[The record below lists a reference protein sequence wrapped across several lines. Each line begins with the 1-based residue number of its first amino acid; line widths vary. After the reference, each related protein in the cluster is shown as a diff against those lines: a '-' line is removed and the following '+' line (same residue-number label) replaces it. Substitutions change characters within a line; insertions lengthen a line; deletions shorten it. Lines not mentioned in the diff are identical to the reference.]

1 MRRLVLLV
9 AVFGVTGCAAL
20 RDAFSTHADV
30 AAVADGQELTV
41 DRLAELS
48 SQVKQLQL
56 EYPAVEQI
64 ANVWMDN
71 MLFAEQ
77 LARGNTLTDT
87 ATVAAAMWPAVSQ
100 LRWEHL
106 HERLI
111 ARDTTLTA
119 AQVDSAYNA
128 GDSRMFQHILI
139 MVPQSASP
147 DVENQ
152 KRAQIERLLPQAS
165 ARGGAAFGQI
175 ATQYSEDPGSKAN
188 HGYLGLST
196 RGQFVQQFDDA
207 AWQLSPGGVTG
218 VVRTAF
224 GFHIIRRPPLA
235 EVRDSFRFDLQNRV
249 ATRFDSLYLDKL
261 AKDRKL
267 SVASDAPA
275 VVRQAM
281 SDPANA
287 RRDGAT
293 IVSYRGGKLR
303 VRDMMRW
310 VYSLPPE
317 NAQALPYASDDQIKE
332 FLKIVAQREI
342 LLLQADSAHV
352 ALRPEDWQQLN
363 AQHDTLV
370 AGLAGA
376 LGLTPQVLHDSAAS
390 PAQRADLV
398 AGHVNDY
405 MDRLVQG
412 RASYVPINAFFSDV
426 LRHGASWS
434 LSAPGV
440 QRAADRAK
448 VLRAA
453 ADSLRSR
460 GGGAG
465 AAPIRPAPGPAPGA
479 RQIQPPKQSLQ

>member
-9 AVFGVTGCAAL
+9 GVLGVTGCAAL

-30 AAVADGQELTV
+30 AATADGQELTV
-41 DRLAELS
+41 DRLAELA

-64 ANVWMDN
+64 ANVWIDN
-71 MLFAEQ
+71 MMFAEQ

-106 HERLI
+106 HERLV
-111 ARDTTLTA
+111 AKDTTLTA
-119 AQVDSAYNA
+119 AQIDSVYN
-128 GDSRMFQHILI
+128 GNDTRLFQHILI
-139 MVPQSASP
+139 MVPPSASP

-152 KRAQIERLLPQAS
+152 KRAQIQRLLPQAS

-175 ATQYSEDPGSKAN
+175 AAQYSEDPGSKAN
-188 HGYLGLST
+188 HGYLGLSS

-207 AWQLSPGGVTG
+207 AWQLTPGGMTG

-235 EVRDSFRFDLQNRV
+235 EVKDSFRLDLQNRV
-249 ATRFDSLYLDKL
+249 ATRFDSVYLDKL
-261 AKDRKL
+261 AKDRK
-267 SVASDAPA
+267 VAASSDAPA

-281 SDPANA
+281 SDPASA
-287 RRDGAT
+287 RRDGT
-293 IVSYRGGKLR
+293 TLVTYRGGKLR

-332 FLKIVAQREI
+332 FLKIIAQREI
-342 LLLQADSAHV
+342 LLMQADSAHV
-352 ALRPEDWQQLN
+352 QLRPEDWQQLF

-370 AGLAGA
+370 AGLANA
-376 LGLTPQVLHDSAAS
+376 LGLTPQALRDSAAS
-390 PAQRADLV
+390 PAQRAALA

-405 MDRLVQG
+405 LDRLVQG
-412 RASYVPINAFFSDV
+412 RAPYIPINAFFSEA
-426 LRHGASWS
+426 LRRAAPWS
-434 LSAPGV
+434 LGAPGV

-453 ADSLRSR
+453 ADSLRAR
-460 GGGAG
+460 GGGG
-465 AAPIRPAPGPAPGA
+465 GSAPIRPAPGPAPGG
-479 RQIQPPKQSLQ
+479 RPLPPKRSLQ

>member
-9 AVFGVTGCAAL
+9 GVLGVTGCAAL

-30 AAVADGQELTV
+30 AATADGQELTV
-41 DRLAELS
+41 DRLAELA

-64 ANVWMDN
+64 ANVWIDN

-77 LARGNTLTDT
+77 IARGNTLTDT

-106 HERLI
+106 HERLLTK
-111 ARDTTLTA
+111 DTTLTA
-119 AQVDSAYNA
+119 AQIDSAYNSS
-128 GDSRMFQHILI
+128 DTRMFQHILI
-139 MVPQSASP
+139 MVPSSASP
-147 DVENQ
+147 DVERQ

-175 ATQYSEDPGSKAN
+175 AAQYSEDPGSKPN
-188 HGYLGLST
+188 HGYLGLSS

-207 AWQLSPGGVTG
+207 AWQLPPGGVTG

-249 ATRFDSLYLDKL
+249 ATRFDSVYLDKL
-261 AKDRKL
+261 AKDRQIAV
-267 SVASDAPA
+267 SSDAPA

-281 SDPANA
+281 GDPQSA
-287 RRDGAT
+287 RRDGT
-293 IVSYRGGKLR
+293 TLVTYRGGKLR

-332 FLKIVAQREI
+332 FLKIIAQREI
-342 LLLQADSAHV
+342 LLTQADSAHV
-352 ALRPEDWQQLN
+352 QLRPQDWQQLF

-370 AGLAGA
+370 AGLTNA
-376 LGLTPQVLHDSAAS
+376 LGITPQALRDSAAS
-390 PAQRADLV
+390 PAQRAALA

-405 MDRLVQG
+405 LDRLVQG
-412 RASYVPINAFFSDV
+412 RAPYVPINAFFSEA
-426 LRHGASWS
+426 LRRAAPWS
-434 LSAPGV
+434 LGAPGV

-453 ADSLRSR
+453 ADSLRAR
-460 GGGAG
+460 GGGG
-465 AAPIRPAPGPAPGA
+465 GGGAPIRPAPGPAPGGRA
-479 RQIQPPKQSLQ
+479 LPPKRSLQ

>member
-1 MRRLVLLV
+1 MRRLALLIGVL
-9 AVFGVTGCAAL
+9 GVTGCAAL

-30 AAVADGQELTV
+30 AAMADGQELTV
-41 DRLAELS
+41 DRLAELA

-64 ANVWMDN
+64 ANVWVDN

-77 LARGNTLTDT
+77 LAGGNTLTDT
-87 ATVAAAMWPAVSQ
+87 ATAAAAMWPMVAQ

-106 HERLI
+106 HERLL
-111 ARDTTLTA
+111 AKDTTLTA

-128 GDSRMFQHILI
+128 GDTRLFQHILI
-139 MVPQSASP
+139 MVPPSASP
-147 DVENQ
+147 VVEKQ

-165 ARGGAAFGQI
+165 ARGGAAFGKV
-175 ATQYSEDPGSKAN
+175 AAQYSEDPGSKAN
-188 HGYLGLST
+188 QGYLGLSI
-196 RGQFVQQFDDA
+196 RGQFVQQFEDA
-207 AWQLSPGGVTG
+207 AWQLPPGGVTA
-218 VVRTAF
+218 VVRTPF

-235 EVRDSFRFDLQNRV
+235 EVKDSFRFDLQSRV
-249 ATRFDSLYLDKL
+249 ATRFDSLYLDDL
-261 AKDRKL
+261 AKNRKL
-267 SVASDAPA
+267 SAAADAPA

-281 SDPANA
+281 GDPSSA
-287 RRDGAT
+287 RRDGT
-293 IVSYRGGKLR
+293 SLVSYRGGKLR

-317 NAQALPYASDDQIKE
+317 NAQALPYASDDQIKQ
-332 FLKIVAQREI
+332 FLKIIAQREI

-352 ALRPEDWQQLN
+352 QLRPEDWHQII

-376 LGLTPQVLHDSAAS
+376 LGLTQQALRDSAS
-390 PAQRADLV
+390 TPAQRAAFA

-405 MDRLVQG
+405 MDRLVQQ
-412 RASYVPINAFFSDV
+412 RASYVPISPFFSDA

-434 LSAPGV
+434 LSSPGV

-448 VLRAA
+448 GLRAA
-453 ADSLRSR
+453 ADSLRAR
-460 GGGAG
+460 GGG
-465 AAPIRPAPGPAPGA
+465 PIRPAPGPAPTVT
-479 RQIQPPKQSLQ
+479 PPKQSLQ